1 MNCSFKNYSKVSYII
16 LLNIFMFLLKY
27 CNVNSMQLIKQ
38 LDILLDILYIKL
50 RKFIHENSA
59 IKTIIFRRNI
69 NSMRFL
75 LN

>member
-1 MNCSFKNYSKVSYII
+1 
-16 LLNIFMFLLKY
+16 
-27 CNVNSMQLIKQ
+27 MQLIKQ